1 MAGKEKTIV
10 QGKCCRLWEPLKGI
24 KHFFKINCGLK
35 ALFYQVKVS
44 HRGLQQLEPVL
55 EGLGQPQPVLEGL
68 GQLQPVLEGL
78 GQLQPV
84 LEGPGQPQPVLE
96 GLGQPQ
102 PERNNLPKKT
112 WEEAAAAAGV
122 LTMVRVDEPTYSHD
136 NSEGK
141 RTNKKKTPLQYR
153 KQEPKVKEATKPLTE
168 AEKRLFKEAFI
179 TDKARLYKRQRKYEK
194 ESDCLIIIRDNVLG
208 KGAQT
213 KGKYIA
219 YGLGSIKKDFLTD
232 GMKFD
237 ADKFY
242 MHANHTDFQMEAVP
256 AQNRKR
262 KEVPDTQKSR
272 KCCTCTCTA
281 DNSKKYKPK
290 KVATPGTI
298 QDDISDRSS
307 NGDD

>member
-1 MAGKEKTIV
+1 MAAKEKTNVDIK
-10 QGKCCRLWEPLKGI
+10 QGKCCRLWEPSKGI

-78 GQLQPV
+78 RQLQPVLEGLGQPLPV

-122 LTMVRVDEPTYSHD
+122 LTMVRVDEPIFSHD

-141 RTNKKKTPLQYR
+141 
-153 KQEPKVKEATKPLTE
+153 
-168 AEKRLFKEAFI
+168 
-179 TDKARLYKRQRKYEK
+179 
-194 ESDCLIIIRDNVLG
+194 S
-208 KGAQT
+208 
-213 KGKYIA
+213 
-219 YGLGSIKKDFLTD
+219 
-232 GMKFD
+232 
-237 ADKFY
+237 
-242 MHANHTDFQMEAVP
+242 
-256 AQNRKR
+256 
-262 KEVPDTQKSR
+262 
-272 KCCTCTCTA
+272 TA
-281 DNSKKYKPK
+281 
-290 KVATPGTI
+290 
-298 QDDISDRSS
+298 
-307 NGDD
+307 

>member
-10 QGKCCRLWEPLKGI
+10 QGKCCRLWEPSKGI

-213 KGKYIA
+213 KGKYMA
-219 YGLGSIKKDFLTD
+219 YGLGNIKKDFL
-232 GMKFD
+232 
-237 ADKFY
+237 
-242 MHANHTDFQMEAVP
+242 N
-256 AQNRKR
+256 
-262 KEVPDTQKSR
+262 
-272 KCCTCTCTA
+272 
-281 DNSKKYKPK
+281 
-290 KVATPGTI
+290 
-298 QDDISDRSS
+298 
-307 NGDD
+307 